1 MKHLLTLA
9 CTTFA
14 LFCLCPE
21 TVGQPHQ
28 TKKKTA
34 DAAIWVLQQTH
45 SDVGQQEIFIAPD
58 AIKVINRR
66 SGYEL
71 VCKAPSWEVH
81 CLRRS
86 EKLEWVG
93 PLSAFDGLLLVNP
106 NAYARMSRAVLY
118 PRAKGKKLGLNYTRF
133 ARRASVSSFIDG
145 TADITAAPSALEF
158 ICRMYRCANTQT
170 LPLQI
175 TTYHGNRAL
184 PKIEMGTI
192 GLDVGNDL
200 RSGRLDEMTTQ
211 SWKRAPYKAD
221 IFALPLGFKRVT
233 SLPQVSYSTDMKNQ
247 FDEMFRNGSGFRRE
261 LH

>member
-1 MKHLLTLA
+1 MKYILTLA

-14 LFCLCPE
+14 LFCLSTEVAALPK
-21 TVGQPHQ
+21 QN
-28 TKKKTA
+28 KKPTTSV
-34 DAAIWVLQQTH
+34 DIWVLQQNH

-66 SGYEL
+66 GGYDL
-71 VCKAPSWEVH
+71 VCKAPSWKVH
-81 CLRRS
+81 CFRRS
-86 EKLEWVG
+86 EKLEWAG
-93 PLSAFDGLLLVNP
+93 PLSEFDGLLLINP
-106 NAYARMSRAVLY
+106 HAYPRMNRAVLF

-133 ARRASVSSFIDG
+133 ARRTSVSSFVDG
-145 TADITAAPSALEF
+145 TADIAASPSALEF

-170 LPLQI
+170 VPLQI
-175 TTYHGNRAL
+175 TSYHGNRAL

-211 SWKRAPYKAD
+211 SWKRSPYKAD

-233 SLPQVSYSTDMKNQ
+233 SLPQVSYSADMKNQ
-247 FDEMFRNGSGFRRE
+247 FDEMFRNGSGFRRD